1 MPLEKFIGVFGM
13 RGHKGM
19 AVLSQE
25 TVKSL
30 DSVVFMLEDLERRGI
45 PLELVLTFQSKNE
58 TISDMKA
65 LKDSIL
71 FVSLPETLLEVFE
84 NFLGKD
90 FTLGDCPFE
99 QIVGM
104 KKNLENFFIEVA
116 EQKDSNIV
124 CEKKPDKEDKEKNFS
139 VGESIL
145 RFLMEK
151 FLYNEVIDEQLKG
164 HSKNQTMKSFG
175 ATDDMT
181 IEELA
186 KQIIESSFEEL

>member
-25 TVKSL
+25 AVKSL

-124 CEKKPDKEDKEKNFS
+124 CKKKPDKEDKEKNFS
-139 VGESIL
+139 VEESML
-145 RFLMEK
+145 RFLVEN
-151 FLYNEVIDEQLKG
+151 FFI
-164 HSKNQTMKSFG
+164 MK
-175 ATDDMT
+175 
-181 IEELA
+181 
-186 KQIIESSFEEL
+186 